1 MIFQGSSSMSYL
13 SKNNFPI
20 VIFTETFDS
29 ISDSVCRWLLHYKQP
44 FVRLN
49 YNEPNLQVSEI
60 SNNLN
65 QGTFILSNCG
75 ESLCF
80 DRIKSIWF
88 RRGSLYNLPISAIYD
103 CSDDRINSF
112 LRNEYYTFF
121 SFIHGELRRKCFV
134 LGNPEKSIL
143 NKIQVLNIARN
154 IGFAVPKSIITTNA
168 NKVRSFFKTPFLS
181 KTINDLL
188 EVEYNGKV
196 YQQRIKYFHHI
207 EDLPDVFSLSLF
219 QEVINYVA
227 EIRVFYL
234 LGSCYTVVNYGI
246 EKESIWTKYTLP
258 KSICENITKLMNE
271 IDLNTGSI
279 DLLFTED
286 CDYYFLEVNPTY

>member
-80 DRIKSIWF
+80 DRI
-88 RRGSLYNLPISAIYD
+88 
-103 CSDDRINSF
+103 
-112 LRNEYYTFF
+112 
-121 SFIHGELRRKCFV
+121 
-134 LGNPEKSIL
+134 
-143 NKIQVLNIARN
+143 
-154 IGFAVPKSIITTNA
+154 
-168 NKVRSFFKTPFLS
+168 
-181 KTINDLL
+181 
-188 EVEYNGKV
+188 
-196 YQQRIKYFHHI
+196 
-207 EDLPDVFSLSLF
+207 
-219 QEVINYVA
+219 
-227 EIRVFYL
+227 RVFGL
-234 LGSCYTVVNYGI
+234 EEEAYT
-246 EKESIWTKYTLP
+246 
-258 KSICENITKLMNE
+258 ICQSVQLTTAAM
-271 IDLNTGSI
+271 
-279 DLLFTED
+279 TE
-286 CDYYFLEVNPTY
+286 